1 MNNLLF
7 TALLIALLYYFFYYL
22 PSPKKL
28 NAQPLPLPHHQST
41 QTEELETKITNYE
54 PGSNNTLNCPGPIR
68 FPSDQSI
75 PDPEAIKKLELEK
88 AELVKDIQQKNQD
101 IIGLNNSYQ
110 KLETNSKNEI
120 DNLKNQITNLQTQI
134 RELVKRPLKPTNS
147 KSIQTDSEVELT
159 NTLDTLIKGIQELN
173 NEL

>member
-7 TALLIALLYYFFYYL
+7 TALIIALLYYFFYYL
-22 PSPKKL
+22 PQQKKL
-28 NAQPLPLPHHQST
+28 IANPPLPHHQST
-41 QTEELETKITNYE
+41 QTDELEPK
-54 PGSNNTLNCPGPIR
+54 NTVDLPGPR
-68 FPSDQSI
+68 YVQVE
-75 PDPEAIKKLELEK
+75 PEAIPNPQELDNLK
-88 AELVKDIQQKNQD
+88 KDIQQKERT
-101 IIGLNNSYQ
+101 ITGLNNSYN
-110 KLETNSKNEI
+110 KLETKKNQELE
-120 DNLKNQITNLQTQI
+120 DLKNQITNLQTQI